1 MNGAP
6 LPYGDAQ
13 AFGTAITAHLKHLAC
28 TSQHTVTQLRR
39 QFAYDRLLARL
50 FIEPD
55 SGWILKGGVSMLA
68 RLSIARHSAD
78 IDLVARANTPRAAF
92 AALQTAARKD
102 LGDFFTFRFDQ
113 PRALVQ
119 GVPGLRI
126 PTEARLGP
134 RIFERFGVDL
144 VTGVTITG
152 QPETTRPI
160 VDLPITGLA
169 CARYIIYPLVDTI
182 ADKVMA
188 IIEREH
194 SRPSTRYRDLV
205 DLVLIANTHAVNAA
219 ALRKALVSERFRRD
233 VPLPSQLSVPDETT
247 WRRGYAA
254 IAAEMRELEQKTL
267 DAALQSVGP
276 FLNPVLSNQLADS
289 TWHPANQRWEQND
302 RRSG

>member
-1 MNGAP
+1 MTQPDFPYRSAQPFGA
-6 LPYGDAQ
+6 
-13 AFGTAITAHLKHLAC
+13 AITAYLKQFAGA
-28 TSQHTVTQLRR
+28 SQYSVTQLRR

-50 FIEPD
+50 FINPND
-55 SGWILKGGVSMLA
+55 GWILKGGVSMLA

-78 IDLVARANTPRAAF
+78 IDLVARADTPRVALT
-92 AALQTAARKD
+92 ALQHTAAKD
-102 LGDFFTFRFDQ
+102 LGDFFTFRFEQ

-152 QPETTRPI
+152 EPESASPI

-169 CARYIIYPLVDTI
+169 RPHYLIYPLVDTI

-194 SRPSTRYRDLV
+194 SRPSTRFRDLV
-205 DLVLIANTHAVNAA
+205 DLALIANTQAVNADG
-219 ALRKALVSERFRRD
+219 LRKALISERFRRD
-233 VPLPSQLSVPDETT
+233 VPLPSELSVPDEAI
-247 WRRGYAA
+247 WRPGYAA
-254 IAAEMRELEQKTL
+254 VAAEIPELKEKTL
-267 DAALQSVGP
+267 DAAQHTVGF
-276 FLNPVLSNQLADS
+276 FLNPVLTNQHPTG
-289 TWHPANQRWEQND
+289 TWNPLTQRWEQG
-302 RRSG
+302 SCV